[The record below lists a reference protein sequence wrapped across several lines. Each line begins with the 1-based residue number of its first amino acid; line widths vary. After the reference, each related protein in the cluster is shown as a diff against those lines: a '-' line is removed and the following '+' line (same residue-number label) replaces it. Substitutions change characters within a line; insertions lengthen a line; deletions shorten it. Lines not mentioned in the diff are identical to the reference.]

1 MWVCS
6 WHGSGGFIKREGRA
20 RDNEVSIGHVSVLF
34 STSLGFLVW
43 FVWTPE
49 PDSRYWFLSI
59 WKQIL
64 VCRLI
69 DRPVRP
75 LIANGFNH
83 ETQILVW
90 VSSYNTTILSLFVD
104 AMQVYGSDLVTFF
117 ILCCH
122 WTKVPIID
130 LGSLYC
136 KKTENVILT
145 RCMWLWGH
153 RC

>member
-1 MWVCS
+1 VQIVVETGLIGRQANGAVTVTDGETMLYTTVCAS
-6 WHGSGGFIKREGRA
+6 TEPSEPSDFIPLTVNYQERFSAAGRTSGGFIKREGRA
-20 RDNEVSIGHVSVLF
+20 RDNE
-34 STSLGFLVW
+34 
-43 FVWTPE
+43 
-49 PDSRYWFLSI
+49 
-59 WKQIL
+59 IL

-122 WTKVPIID
+122 
-130 LGSLYC
+130 
-136 KKTENVILT
+136 
-145 RCMWLWGH
+145 
-153 RC
+153 